1 MQTPDGYKE
10 NLKYGLIN
18 CDMICDSIYSLNKR
32 AQNWRE
38 QAMIYKG
45 RGDSANAAH
54 AEAQIADLY
63 GKKDILL
70 SLLSPDRIHRE
81 IVYGKHIVSAS
92 DPAFYDEAL
101 TAYLNRSLCGAVYD
115 GKAVLAVEIYDS
127 KPGYRYYL
135 FYPFG
140 RHGFHKPVDFETVEG
155 YDLPRYDIDKM
166 QLGGLGIND
175 VVSTAFIDRLLDV
188 VRHGQYVLSGCHVS
202 QRRSMAYAEKGASRG
217 FPLLSD
223 VEKSAVAPVVTQLQQ
238 LIQEEIFKV
247 IADAG
252 DEEGFILRPMDKGR
266 IRAWYA
272 RHATEDVDRLSVSQ
286 VVPKGFPLFSFQS
299 DYYAL
304 YKAQM
309 HTVRGAAEWWAH
321 KHRLEW
327 RMFMRSVWYQ
337 QRKIDYLKDC
347 VRMP

>member
-1 MQTPDGYKE
+1 
-10 NLKYGLIN
+10 
-18 CDMICDSIYSLNKR
+18 
-32 AQNWRE
+32 
-38 QAMIYKG
+38 
-45 RGDSANAAH
+45 
-54 AEAQIADLY
+54 
-63 GKKDILL
+63 
-70 SLLSPDRIHRE
+70 
-81 IVYGKHIVSAS
+81 
-92 DPAFYDEAL
+92 
-101 TAYLNRSLCGAVYD
+101 
-115 GKAVLAVEIYDS
+115 
-127 KPGYRYYL
+127 
-135 FYPFG
+135 
-140 RHGFHKPVDFETVEG
+140 
-155 YDLPRYDIDKM
+155 
-166 QLGGLGIND
+166 
-175 VVSTAFIDRLLDV
+175 
-188 VRHGQYVLSGCHVS
+188 
-202 QRRSMAYAEKGASRG
+202 MAYAEKGASRG

-272 RHATEDVDRLSVSQ
+272 RHAIEDVDGLSVLQS
-286 VVPKGFPLFSFQS
+286 VPKGFPLFSFQS